1 MRQQIERAIAH
12 GEIHA
17 AHHQSDQQR
26 HVFATPHQQRRETNQ
41 NATSSQMYVGMN
53 SRRAMTSDTSMTPS
67 VGFRR
72 MFLCSGYMPTV
83 GRAGVR

>member
-1 MRQQIERAIAH
+1 MYLRRH
-12 GEIHA
+12 TSNA
-17 AHHQSDQQR
+17 AKPIR
-26 HVFATPHQQRRETNQ
+26 